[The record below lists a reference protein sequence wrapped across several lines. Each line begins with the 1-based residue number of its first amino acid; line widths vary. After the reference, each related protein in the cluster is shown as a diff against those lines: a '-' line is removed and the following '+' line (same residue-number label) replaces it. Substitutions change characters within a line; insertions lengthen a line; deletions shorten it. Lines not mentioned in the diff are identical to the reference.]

1 MSDIV
6 RFDNMDFPVMKI
18 PNSGEGNNCL
28 GFALGNFLK
37 CKPAELRESIRAMVV
52 INASDADFLNNVCLS
67 LFEGDEIDPE
77 NRYSKILSALNAG
90 CFLPAELFIMWC
102 MKSHAKKIY
111 LLNCNVVFFIKRK
124 DHYES
129 VVSYLENVSLS
140 TCYIGCNNFHYEQ
153 LLMQKKNSLLF
164 DVAYFAKSESVSPGT

>member
-1 MSDIV
+1 MCDIV
-6 RFDNMDFPVMKI
+6 RFDNMDFPVLKI
-18 PNSGEGNNCL
+18 SNCGEGNNCL

-37 CKPAELRESIRAMVV
+37 CKPAELRESIKAMV
-52 INASDADFLNNVCLS
+52 ITNASDADFLNKVCLS
-67 LFEGDEIDPE
+67 LFEGDERAPE
-77 NRYSKILSALNAG
+77 NQYWDIISALNNG

-102 MKSHAKKIY
+102 MNSNAKKVY
-111 LLNCNVVFFIKRK
+111 LLNCNVIFFVKRN
-124 DHYES
+124 DYYET

-164 DVAYFAKSESVSPGT
+164 DVAYFAKTDFVSPGT